1 MGGFSH
7 ERGSCCH
14 FAVSSATV
22 GASHEGKDVAYWD
35 LGPGSA
41 SLSLHDGKFEECW
54 RRPKFTQESMFINA
68 ASLFGAISTTDV
80 LLLLTMALGARGC
93 ASSQ

>member
-1 MGGFSH
+1 MEGFSH
-7 ERGSCCH
+7 ECGSCRH

-22 GASHEGKDVAYWD
+22 GASHEGKDVAYRD
-35 LGPGSA
+35 LGQGSA

-54 RRPKFTQESMFINA
+54 RRPKFTQESKFINA
-68 ASLFGAISTTDV
+68 ASLFGANSTTDI
-80 LLLLTMALGARGC
+80 LLLLTIALVARGC